1 MTQKIKRVPGLKT
14 AQLIMYSVVIVMFST
29 LGILYF
35 FNLSKIRETIE
46 RNNEVSVSFSADLL
60 NIKNSLGYGGFIH
73 NFKNYVLRGQSKYY
87 ERVVQ
92 NYKGL
97 IKYLDHLE
105 TSSFLTDLDH
115 QDIAAIRDTIEKYRK
130 AADKI
135 KPLVE
140 SGKSVSFIDGV
151 VKIDDSPAIE
161 AFKRLDRSYRTLIDD
176 ATKSVRAGLG
186 HTLLIFAVLVS
197 TASVLFIVILVLI
210 FKRLTR
216 QIGNITAVTRIMVE
230 GDLSREIT
238 VIPNDVIG
246 DMAENFNKAI
256 EFLRAIII
264 GVKETADAGQQLN
277 ATLQEMLEKAENSVA
292 EISNSMEL
300 NLDSTG
306 KQNMQ
311 ISEVSSAL
319 EEISANTSSLSK
331 QIMMQSDSVSQTS
344 AAVEQMAASIQNVAK
359 IVDSRT
365 HLTGELLKITR
376 EGNEKMEDTNS
387 IVQEAVRSIGLMQEM
402 IEVINGITSQTNLLS
417 MNAAIEAAH
426 AGEAG
431 KGFSVVADEIRK
443 LAESTAENAHEI
455 SDSLNNLIES
465 INHAASSTEE
475 SREMFHTIEKG
486 VNDFVT
492 AFTEISQSTR
502 ELAQG
507 SSEIQNSSASLLD
520 ITSNIKTGSS
530 EITLGANDINIAIMR
545 IKEMSVG
552 NEENLRTVK
561 ERLEAIHK
569 AVVEIS
575 KAGERNRKNIQVLNE
590 KVGVFTLDGSN
601 GMETTSDEA
610 VYEESGVKVL
620 EAE

>member
-1 MTQKIKRVPGLKT
+1 MTHKIKRVPGLKT
-14 AQLIMYSVVIVMFST
+14 AQLIIYSVIIVMFST
-29 LGILYF
+29 LGVLYF
-35 FNLSKIRETIE
+35 FNLSQLRETIE
-46 RNNEVSVSFSADLL
+46 RNNEVSVSFSADIL
-60 NIKNSLGYGGFIH
+60 NIKSSLGYGGFIH

-87 ERVVQ
+87 ERLVQ
-92 NYKGL
+92 NYKDL

-105 TSSFLTDLDH
+105 ASSFLTDLDH
-115 QDIAAIRDTIEKYRK
+115 QDIAVIRDTIEKYRD
-130 AADKI
+130 AAEKI

-151 VKIDDSPAIE
+151 VKIDDTPAIG
-161 AFKRLDRSYRTLIDD
+161 AFKKLDRSYRTLIND
-176 ATKSVRAGLG
+176 ATKSLRASLL

-197 TASVLFIVILVLI
+197 AASLLFIVILVLI

-230 GDLSREIT
+230 GDLSKEIT
-238 VIPNDVIG
+238 VIPNDAIG

-256 EFLRAIII
+256 EFLRTIII
-264 GVKETADAGQQLN
+264 GVKETANTGQRLN
-277 ATLQEMLEKAENSVA
+277 ATLQEMLEQAENSVA

-300 NLDSTG
+300 NLASTS

-319 EEISANTSSLSK
+319 EEISANTSSFSK
-331 QIMMQSDSVSQTS
+331 QITMQSDSISQTS

-465 INHAASSTEE
+465 INHAASSTDE
-475 SREMFHTIEKG
+475 SREMFHVIEKG

-507 SSEIQNSSASLLD
+507 SSEIQNSAASLLD

-545 IKEMSVG
+545 IKEMSED

-561 ERLEAIHK
+561 KRLEAIHK

-575 KAGERNRKNIQVLNE
+575 KAGESNRENIQVLNE
-590 KVGVFTLDGSN
+590 KVGVFTLDGSD
-601 GMETTSDEA
+601 GMETSSDEA

-620 EAE
+620 ED